1 MKTTDHIRILDWLSD
16 GAWKC
21 STEMDFMR
29 DARKKISELVKS
41 GYNIEG
47 IPCDGRCG
55 TVHKSKN
62 LKMRRLVIP
71 FPQEQGLIGE
81 PSLRMEAPI
90 SSQEAPVAP
99 LTPEKVI
106 NHIQPLFV
114 HTSILD

>member
-55 TVHKSKN
+55 TIHKSKN

-71 FPQEQGLIGE
+71 FP
-81 PSLRMEAPI
+81 EAPT
-90 SSQEAPVAP
+90 SLQEAPVAP

-106 NHIQPLFV
+106 NPIHPLFA
-114 HTSILD
+114 HNSILD